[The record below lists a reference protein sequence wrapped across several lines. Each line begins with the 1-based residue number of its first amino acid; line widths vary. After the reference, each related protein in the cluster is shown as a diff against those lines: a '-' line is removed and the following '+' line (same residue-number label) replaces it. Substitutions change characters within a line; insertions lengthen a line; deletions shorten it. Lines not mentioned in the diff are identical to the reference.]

1 MDDSK
6 IIELFFERSERAIV
20 ELSEKYGRL
29 CKSVSMNVLGDERDA
44 EECVN
49 DAYLKVWNAIP
60 PNCPDSLK
68 AFVCRL
74 VRRVSVD
81 RYKHDHAQKRK
92 GNYAVSIEELENL
105 LCAESSSVDE
115 IMTEEL
121 SKLIDAFLDTL
132 SKTNRML
139 FVRRYWYLD
148 SYEILAELSG
158 LREGAV
164 RTRLNRIRE
173 KLKAYLKGNGVTL

>member
-29 CKSVSMNVLGDERDA
+29 CRSVSLNVLGDERDA

-60 PNCPDSLK
+60 PYRPDSLK

-74 VRRVSVD
+74 VRRASID
-81 RYKHDHAQKRK
+81 RYKHDHAQKRR
-92 GNYAVSIEELENL
+92 GNYAICIDELDNL
-105 LCAESSSVDE
+105 LSMESSSEDE
-115 IMTEEL
+115 IMKEEL
-121 SKLIDAFLDTL
+121 SRHVDAFLDTL

-139 FVRRYWYLD
+139 FVRRYWYMD
-148 SYEILAELSG
+148 SYETLAKLSG
-158 LREGAV
+158 LNEGAV
-164 RTRLNRIRE
+164 RTRLSRLRE
-173 KLKAYLKGNGVTL
+173 KLKVYLKGNGVAL